1 MARSASV
8 LNGASGCGRRAGV
21 SWRRIATVSLLLLA
35 AAGCRPSAT
44 DPRNEVRIESV
55 ERLVRRGSVGV
66 ELTLTLGNDTEHN
79 LKIRTAE
86 LEVYYAGGRVG
97 TLRLCDPLRL
107 PRRSQQEVTTR
118 WRMDSADPM
127 ALYVLERRIAGDD
140 WSRIAVAYRLRGRA
154 GLVPVKISGGV
165 MPVSD
170 FLNTF
175 GVSPDDLRNSLKMLE

>member
-8 LNGASGCGRRAGV
+8 LNGASACGRPAGL
-21 SWRRIATVSLLLLA
+21 SWRRVAAVCLLLLA

-44 DPRNEVRIESV
+44 DPRSGVRIESV
-55 ERLVRRGSVGV
+55 ERLERRGSVGV
-66 ELTLTLGNDTEHN
+66 ELTLTLGNDTGHN

-86 LEVYYAGGRVG
+86 LELFYAGGRVG

-107 PRRSQQEVTTR
+107 PRRSRQEVTTR
-118 WRMDSADPM
+118 WRMESADPM

-154 GLVPVKISGGV
+154 GLVPIKISVGT

-175 GVSPDDLRNSLKMLE
+175 GVSPDDLRNSLKMLK